1 VIRANL
7 RHMSE
12 EKSEF
17 TGLILVS
24 GIDTPGITQAL
35 FDSLAP
41 FAITVLDIEQVVIR
55 ERLILT
61 VLISLNPAHAEAIDE
76 DLQLCGQR
84 LGVDIATSFQEQ
96 GQSTI
101 AAKTGLVHVVALG
114 NPLAPSAIAAIAS
127 AIATQDGNIERI
139 HRTASYPITAIE
151 FIVSGADQI
160 QIRQCLAEVTTEHS
174 VDIAVSPGGLM
185 RWAKKLVVMDV
196 DSTLIQQE
204 VIELLA
210 DKAGVQDKVKEIT
223 DAAMRGELDFAES
236 LRARVALLEGLP
248 ETVIAEVQQEIV
260 LTPGA
265 RTLVKTLH
273 QLGHSV
279 AVVSGGFASVIEPLV
294 KELGIAH
301 YRANTLEIV
310 NGRLTGKVTEPI
322 IDRPAK
328 AQALRDFAELEGVQL
343 EQTVAIGDG
352 ANDLDMISIA
362 GLGIAFNAKPAVK
375 AAAASSVSAPYLDS
389 VLYLLGITREDI
401 EEAGAK
407 RK

>member
-1 VIRANL
+1 
-7 RHMSE
+7 MSD
-12 EKSEF
+12 EKSQY

-35 FDSLAP
+35 FDTLAP

-61 VLISLNPAHAEAIDE
+61 VLISLNPAHADSIAE
-76 DLQLCGQR
+76 DLQLCGEK
-84 LGVDIATSFQEQ
+84 LGVDIATSFLEQ
-96 GQSTI
+96 GESTI

-114 NPLAPSAIAAIAS
+114 NPLAPKAIAAIAS
-127 AIATQDGNIERI
+127 AIASRSGNIERI

-151 FIVSGADQI
+151 FTVSGADQTAV
-160 QIRQCLAEVTTEHS
+160 RQCLAEVTTEHS

-210 DKAGVQDKVKEIT
+210 AKAGAQDKVKEIT
-223 DAAMRGELDFAES
+223 DAAMRGELDFAAS
-236 LRARVALLEGLP
+236 LKARVALLAGLP
-248 ETVIAEVQQEIV
+248 ESVIAEVQSEIV

-279 AVVSGGFASVIEPLV
+279 AVVSGGFTSVIEPLV
-294 KELGIAH
+294 KELGIGH

-310 NGRLTGKVTEPI
+310 DGKLTGKVLDPI
-322 IDRPAK
+322 IDRAAK
-328 AQALRDFAELEGVQL
+328 ATALKDFAAVEGVLL

-389 VLYLLGITREDI
+389 VLYLLGISREDI
-401 EEAGAK
+401 EEAGAQ

>member
-1 VIRANL
+1 
-7 RHMSE
+7 MSD
-12 EKSEF
+12 EKSQY

-35 FDSLAP
+35 FDTLAP

-61 VLISLNPAHAEAIDE
+61 VLISLNPAHADSIAE
-76 DLQLCGQR
+76 DLQLCGEK
-84 LGVDIATSFQEQ
+84 LGVDIATSFLEQ
-96 GQSTI
+96 GESTI

-114 NPLAPSAIAAIAS
+114 NPLAPKAIAAIAS
-127 AIATQDGNIERI
+127 AIASRSGNIERI

-151 FIVSGADQI
+151 FTVSGADQTAV
-160 QIRQCLAEVTTEHS
+160 RQCLAEVTTEHS

-210 DKAGVQDKVKEIT
+210 AKAGAQEKVKEIT
-223 DAAMRGELDFAES
+223 DAAMRGELDFAAS
-236 LRARVALLEGLP
+236 LKARVALLAGLP
-248 ETVIAEVQQEIV
+248 ESVIAEVQSEIV

-279 AVVSGGFASVIEPLV
+279 AVVSGGFTSVIEPLV
-294 KELGIAH
+294 KQLGITH

-310 NGRLTGKVTEPI
+310 DGKLTGKVLDPI
-322 IDRPAK
+322 VDRAAK
-328 AQALRDFAELEGVQL
+328 ATALKDFAAVEGVLL

-389 VLYLLGITREDI
+389 VLYLLGISREDI
-401 EEAGAK
+401 EEAGAQ